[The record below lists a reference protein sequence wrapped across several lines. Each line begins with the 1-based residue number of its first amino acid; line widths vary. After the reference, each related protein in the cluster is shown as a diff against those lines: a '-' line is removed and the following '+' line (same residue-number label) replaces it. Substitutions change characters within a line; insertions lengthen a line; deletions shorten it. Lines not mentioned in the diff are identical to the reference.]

1 MTGDSTDPAE
11 SFPITRELLS
21 FYVFAGS
28 VNRHFDLGR
37 YRYKGNVTTAIEELR
52 VNDTR
57 GNDIVGAMRALRTY
71 ALAHGWRR
79 NVQKVALTFVD
90 QTASNRRALEGAF
103 QVFNAT
109 SYAHHTYS
117 I

>member
-1 MTGDSTDPAE
+1 MTGDSVDPAE

-28 VNRHFDLGR
+28 VNRHFNLGR
-37 YRYKGNVTTAIEELR
+37 YHYKSYVTTAIEELR

-71 ALAHGWRR
+71 AFDGWRW

-109 SYAHHTYS
+109 SYAHHT
-117 I
+117 